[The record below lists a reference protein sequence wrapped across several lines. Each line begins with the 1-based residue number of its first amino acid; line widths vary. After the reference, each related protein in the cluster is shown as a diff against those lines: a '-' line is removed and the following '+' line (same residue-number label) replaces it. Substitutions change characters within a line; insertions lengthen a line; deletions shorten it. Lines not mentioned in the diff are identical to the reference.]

1 MKRDGSK
8 ISLWQETDTYL
19 PSNSESLKD
28 TRYDVII
35 VGGGMTGVLTGF
47 LLQQQGKK
55 CLLLEAGNLAFG
67 TTGGTTAHL
76 NTLLDTPY
84 STIDNNFS
92 KDASHTVANAA
103 SLAIRFIEENV
114 RSLNIACEFNR
125 THAYLFSQ
133 NEDETRELK
142 KITNAAIR
150 AGLDA
155 TYTMDLPIPVA
166 FEKAVRFS
174 DQASFH
180 PVRYLYGIASE
191 FERLGGHILDNC
203 RVTDVKEN
211 GESLSVSSTRG
222 MFTTGRL
229 VYATHI
235 PPGVNILHLR
245 CAPWRSYAMV
255 VKLANNEYP
264 DGLTYDMKDPYY
276 YYRTQRIGE
285 DSYLICGGEDHKT
298 GDEVNA
304 EHSFLKLRAHIQRIF
319 NIKEVTHEWSSQY
332 FESADGLPYIG
343 ILPGDNENIYV
354 ATGYGG
360 NGMIYSHV
368 AAREISHHIL
378 TGKSYHDNLFSP
390 SRIKPIAG
398 FTNFVTHNADVVRHF
413 VGKWFGVEQIDELAD
428 LAPGD
433 GKVVTIENTRIALSR
448 DIDGSVHAVSP
459 VCTHLKCNVSWN
471 NAERSWDCP
480 CHGAR
485 YSPDGV
491 VLTGPADHDLEKI
504 ELRQLIDPTL
514 PLAINATE

>member
-1 MKRDGSK
+1 MKRDGAK
-8 ISLWQETDTYL
+8 VSLWQATDAYQ
-19 PSNSESLKD
+19 PSFREPLKD
-28 TRYDVII
+28 SRYDVII
-35 VGGGMTGVLTGF
+35 VGGGMTGVLTAF
-47 LLQQQGKK
+47 LLQQEGKK

-84 STIDNNFS
+84 STIANNFG
-92 KDASHTVANAA
+92 KDASRTVANAA
-103 SLAIRFIEENV
+103 SQAIRLIEDNI
-114 RSLNIACEFNR
+114 RSLNIECEFSR
-125 THAYLFSQ
+125 AYAYLFSQ
-133 NEDETRELK
+133 NEEETEELK

-150 AGLDA
+150 AGLET

-174 DQASFH
+174 DQAKFH
-180 PVRYLYGIASE
+180 PVHYLHGIAAE
-191 FERLGGHILDNC
+191 FERLGGHIHDNC
-203 RVTDVKEN
+203 RVMDVKEN
-211 GESLSVSSTRG
+211 TEFLAVATTRG
-222 MFTTGRL
+222 MFTAARL
-229 VYATHI
+229 IYATHI

-245 CAPWRSYAMV
+245 CSPWRSYAMA
-255 VKLANNEYP
+255 VKLANHDFP
-264 DGLTYDMKDPYY
+264 DALIYDMKDPYY

-285 DSYLICGGEDHKT
+285 QSYLICGGEDHKT
-298 GDEVNA
+298 GAEVNA

-319 NIKEVTHEWSSQY
+319 NVQEVTHEWSSQY

-343 ILPGDNENIYV
+343 ILPGDSENIYV

-378 TGKSYHDNLFSP
+378 TGKSYYDNLFSP

-398 FTNFVTHNADVVRHF
+398 FTNFVAHNADVVRHF
-413 VGKWFGVEQIDELAD
+413 VGKWFGVEQIDELAE

-433 GKVVTIENTRIALSR
+433 GKVVTIDNTRIALSK
-448 DIDGSVHAVSP
+448 DIDGNVHAVSP

-485 YSPDGV
+485 YSADGV

-504 ELRQLIDPTL
+504 ELREPIDPSQ
-514 PLAINATE
+514 PLAINLTE